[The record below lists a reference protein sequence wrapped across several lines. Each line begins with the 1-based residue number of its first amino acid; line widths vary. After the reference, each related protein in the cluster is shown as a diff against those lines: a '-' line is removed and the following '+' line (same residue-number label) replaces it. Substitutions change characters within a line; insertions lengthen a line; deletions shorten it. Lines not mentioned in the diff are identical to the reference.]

1 MIAGVYMEFTSISDI
16 LKFAISK
23 EQASIQF
30 FRDLLPQI
38 TDTGVRSLLALLIKQ
53 EQAHI
58 ELLQLEM
65 NKLGYTVAPNNKGAA
80 VSCFGDE
87 PLEVDDRIR
96 SMTFVEMLR
105 LAIRKERAAFQLYVQ
120 IFSMMDDEPL
130 GKVLL
135 ELAEEEMRHVLLL
148 EREYEAITHHEE

>member
-1 MIAGVYMEFTSISDI
+1 
-16 LKFAISK
+16 
-23 EQASIQF
+23 
-30 FRDLLPQI
+30 
-38 TDTGVRSLLALLIKQ
+38 
-53 EQAHI
+53 
-58 ELLQLEM
+58 
-65 NKLGYTVAPNNKGAA
+65 
-80 VSCFGDE
+80 
-87 PLEVDDRIR
+87 
-96 SMTFVEMLR
+96 MTFVEMLR

>member
-30 FRDLLPQI
+30 FRNLLPQI
-38 TDTGVRSLLALLIKQ
+38 TDAGVGSLLALLIKQ
-53 EQAHI
+53 ERAHI
-58 ELLQLEM
+58 ELLRLEM
-65 NKLGYTVAPNNKGAA
+65 NKC
-80 VSCFGDE
+80 CFGDE